1 VNFFMMN
8 KAIKP
13 FPKKPI
19 SLARRF
25 ESEWQIY
32 LLLLPAMAYI
42 IIFEYLPMYGIQVA
56 FRDYKAVQG
65 ILGSRWVGLEHYR
78 TFFSSFYWKRLLVN
92 TFLLNFYGLIWGFP
106 VPIIL
111 ALLLN
116 RVEYPRMKKFT
127 QTAIYIPHF
136 ISTVVI
142 AGMIYMFLS
151 PTNGIINRLI
161 VALGGKSIFF
171 MVAPEWFRTVFI
183 ASGIW
188 QGAGWGTIV
197 YLAALT
203 SIDPEM
209 YEAATIDGATILQKI
224 RYIDI
229 PSIIPIAM
237 MLLILNSGSMLS
249 SNTQKA
255 LLLQTSG
262 NIPTSDIIGLYIY
275 NVGLGQAKFSYTAAI
290 GLLLNVINFFIIMT
304 VNTISKKTSEISMI

>member
-1 VNFFMMN
+1 MQNMTSLSLR
-8 KAIKP
+8 
-13 FPKKPI
+13 KK
-19 SLARRF
+19 SLVAVRRLK
-25 ESEWQIY
+25 SDWQLY
-32 LLLLPAMAYI
+32 LLLLPVMTYF
-42 IIFEYLPMYGIQVA
+42 IIFDYFPMYGVQIA
-56 FRDYKAVQG
+56 FRDYKAVLG
-65 ILGSRWVGLEHYR
+65 ITGSAWVGLEHYR
-78 TFFSSFYWKRLLVN
+78 TFFSSFYWQRLLVN
-92 TFLLNFYGLIWGFP
+92 TFLLNFYGLLWGFP
-106 VPIIL
+106 MPIIL

-116 RVEYPRMKKFT
+116 RVEYPRFKKFT

-142 AGMIYMFLS
+142 AGMVYMFLS
-151 PTNGIINRLI
+151 PTNGIINKLV
-161 VALGGKSIFF
+161 VALGGKSIYF

-229 PSIIPIAM
+229 PNIIPVAM

-255 LLLQTSG
+255 LLLQTNG

-275 NVGLGQAKFSYTAAI
+275 TVGLGQAKFSYTAAI
-290 GLLLNVINFFIIMT
+290 GLLLNVINFVIIMI
-304 VNTISKKTSEISMI
+304 VNTISKKASEISIL